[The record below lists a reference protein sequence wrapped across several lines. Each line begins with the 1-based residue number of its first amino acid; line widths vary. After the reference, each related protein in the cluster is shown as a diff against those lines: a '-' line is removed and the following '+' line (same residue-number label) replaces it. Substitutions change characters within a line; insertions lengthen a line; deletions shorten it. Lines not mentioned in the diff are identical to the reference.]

1 MCAKMGVL
9 IFIFMLK
16 CVKYFSFGFSEFVK
30 ANSKSGRE
38 SGLRVQ
44 ILENNTFFSLQ
55 K

>member
-1 MCAKMGVL
+1 MCAKMGVMVSIVML
-9 IFIFMLK
+9 NCVNIFIFRWK
-16 CVKYFSFGFSEFVK
+16 EFVK